1 MTPEDK
7 AGILDRVLGIQ
18 GTVEE
23 VHTAL
28 HEEIDHAHDQVKDLI
43 DHAELAANR
52 LLLKVFGPGVDGLG
66 GVARALWDAGLE
78 LEVPGLSDTIRFVIA
93 KKK

>member
-1 MTPEDK
+1 MAEDK
-7 AGILDRVLGIQ
+7 AGVLDRILGIQ

-28 HEEIDHAHDQVKDLI
+28 HEEIEHAHEVAKDLI
-43 DHAELAANR
+43 DHAELAVNR
-52 LLLKVFGPGVDGLG
+52 LLLKVFGPGIDGLG
-66 GVARALWDAGLE
+66 GVLRALQDTGAE
-78 LEVPGLSDTIRFVIA
+78 LEVAGLSQPIKLVIGT